1 MTRHYN
7 TQDFTAVI
15 DGERVTLFH
24 CYTTDTRNGFAH
36 HAVSTYFG
44 ATDTR
49 QSYYN
54 RTWERFRYESVLCS
68 AIKKLPKRVQET
80 AYAQIIE
87 GKAVEEQEKT
97 EQFIEKFGKLYETL
111 TPENK
116 ESLAKSGI
124 EINTEEDAKT
134 AMAIMQFMHILQ

>member
-1 MTRHYN
+1 M
-7 TQDFTAVI
+7 
-15 DGERVTLFH
+15 
-24 CYTTDTRNGFAH
+24 
-36 HAVSTYFG
+36 
-44 ATDTR
+44 
-49 QSYYN
+49 
-54 RTWERFRYESVLCS
+54 CS

-87 GKAVEEQEKT
+87 GKAVEEQEKA

-124 EINTEEDAKT
+124 EINTEEDAKS